1 MINSVRLTLLAM
13 WFGAAIFFS
22 AVVAPAVFSVLRS
35 FALSNSGEIAGAIV
49 NRSLSIVNVAGF
61 GVGLFLLLTLFVRK
75 GSQGRIAF
83 LLECLSV
90 VVIVV
95 GTGVGHWLIAAKMR
109 ALRIAM
115 AIPIDQVAP
124 DDPRRMAF
132 NDLHGYSVKALG
144 LAMIAALIAMTLIS
158 RRQRQ

>member
-1 MINSVRLTLLAM
+1 MINSVRLTLLAI
-13 WFGAAIFFS
+13 WFGAALFFS
-22 AVVAPAVFSVLRS
+22 AVVAPTVFSVLRS
-35 FALSNSGEIAGAIV
+35 FALPNSGEIAGAIV
-49 NRSLSIVNVAGF
+49 NRSLSLVNVAGF
-61 GVGLFLLLTLFVRK
+61 IVGLFLLLTLFVRR

-83 LLECLSV
+83 LLESV
-90 VVIVV
+90 AIAVIVA
-95 GTGVGHWLIAAKMR
+95 GTGIGHWLIAAKMH
-109 ALRIAM
+109 ALRVAM

>member
-1 MINSVRLTLLAM
+1 M
-13 WFGAAIFFS
+13 WFGAALFFS
-22 AVVAPAVFSVLRS
+22 AVIAPAVFSVLRS

-61 GVGLFLLLTLFVRK
+61 IVGLFLLLTVFVRK

-83 LLECLSV
+83 LLESLAII
-90 VVIVV
+90 VIVV
-95 GTGVGHWLIAAKMR
+95 GTGAGHWLIAAKMR

-115 AIPIDQVAP
+115 AIPIDQVAS

-144 LAMIAALIAMTLIS
+144 LAMIAAIIAMTLIS

>member
-13 WFGAAIFFS
+13 WFGAALFFS

-83 LLECLSV
+83 VLESLSV

-115 AIPIDQVAP
+115 AIPIDQVAS

-144 LAMIAALIAMTLIS
+144 LAMIAALISMTLIS

>member
-1 MINSVRLTLLAM
+1 MINSVRLTLLAI
-13 WFGAAIFFS
+13 WFGAALFFS
-22 AVVAPAVFSVLRS
+22 AVVAPAAFSVLRS

-49 NRSLSIVNVAGF
+49 NRSLSVVNIAGF
-61 GVGLFLLLTLFVRK
+61 IVGIFLLLTLFVRR

-83 LLECLSV
+83 LLEGLSV
-90 VVIVV
+90 GVILL
-95 GTGVGHWLIAAKMR
+95 GTGLGNWWIAARMH
-109 ALRIAM
+109 ALRVAM

-132 NDLHGYSVKALG
+132 NDLHGYSVKALS

-158 RRQRQ
+158 RRRRQ

>member
-1 MINSVRLTLLAM
+1 M
-13 WFGAAIFFS
+13 WFGAALFFS

-35 FALSNSGEIAGAIV
+35 FALPNTGEIAGAIV
-49 NRSLSIVNVAGF
+49 TRSLSVVNLAGF
-61 GVGLFLLLTLFVRK
+61 IVGLFLLLTLLVRR
-75 GSQGRIAF
+75 GNQGRIAF
-83 LLECLSV
+83 LLESLSV
-90 VVIVV
+90 VVIVL

-109 ALRIAM
+109 ALRVAM

>member
-13 WFGAAIFFS
+13 WFGAALFFS
-22 AVVAPAVFSVLRS
+22 AVVAPTVFSVLRS
-35 FALSNSGEIAGAIV
+35 FALPNSGEIAGAIV

-61 GVGLFLLLTLFVRK
+61 IVGLFLLLTLFVRR

-83 LLECLSV
+83 LLESLAT
-90 VVIVV
+90 VVIVA
-95 GTGVGHWLIAAKMR
+95 GTGVGHWLIAAKMH
-109 ALRIAM
+109 ALRVAM

-124 DDPRRMAF
+124 DDPRRLAF

>member
-1 MINSVRLTLLAM
+1 
-13 WFGAAIFFS
+13 
-22 AVVAPAVFSVLRS
+22 VLRS

-49 NRSLSIVNVAGF
+49 NRSLSVVNIAGF
-61 GVGLFLLLTLFVRK
+61 IVGIFLLLTLFVRR

>member
-1 MINSVRLTLLAM
+1 MINFLRLALLAM
-13 WFGAAIFFS
+13 WFGAALFFS
-22 AVVAPAVFSVLRS
+22 AVVAPTVFSVLRS

-49 NRSLSIVNVAGF
+49 NRSLSVVNVTGF
-61 GVGLFLLLTLFVRK
+61 IVGLFLLLTLLVRR

-83 LLECLSV
+83 LVESLSV
-90 VVIVV
+90 VLIVL
-95 GTGVGHWLIAAKMR
+95 GTGVGKWLIAARMH
-109 ALRIAM
+109 ALRVAM
-115 AIPIDQVAP
+115 AIPIDQIAP

-158 RRQRQ
+158 RRLRQ

>member
-1 MINSVRLTLLAM
+1 M
-13 WFGAAIFFS
+13 
-22 AVVAPAVFSVLRS
+22 
-35 FALSNSGEIAGAIV
+35 
-49 NRSLSIVNVAGF
+49 
-61 GVGLFLLLTLFVRK
+61 LLTLFVRR

-83 LLECLSV
+83 LLESLAT
-90 VVIVV
+90 VVIVA
-95 GTGVGHWLIAAKMR
+95 GTGVGHWLIAAKMH
-109 ALRIAM
+109 ALRVAM

-124 DDPRRMAF
+124 DDPRRLAF